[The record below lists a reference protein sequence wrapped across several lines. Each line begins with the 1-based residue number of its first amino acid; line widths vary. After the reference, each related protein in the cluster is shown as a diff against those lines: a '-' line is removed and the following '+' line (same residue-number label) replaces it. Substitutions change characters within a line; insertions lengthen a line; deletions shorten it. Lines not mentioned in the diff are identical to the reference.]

1 MEWCP
6 GEKAW
11 MAYIKFEERMGE
23 PENAKTILYRY
34 LQAFPRLDTYTKV
47 AKFEFRNRNKEAARN
62 IFERVITDLGSE
74 ALHENYFIEFSKF

>member
-1 MEWCP
+1 M
-6 GEKAW
+6 
-11 MAYIKFEERMGE
+11 
-23 PENAKTILYRY
+23 
-34 LQAFPRLDTYTKV
+34 DTYIKV